1 MPGDPALGVRQTWAC
16 GSAPDGCVTVDKT
29 TSEPDVAHL
38 PTRTLSGVW
47 GRIKGDNI
55 SLKETICKSVS
66 TSISSPSSNFMKLL
80 LALRLHVIGRS
91 ERP

>member
-55 SLKETICKSVS
+55 SLKETICKKRFCLRLLPFLQLHEA
-66 TSISSPSSNFMKLL
+66 SISSQ
-80 LALRLHVIGRS
+80 VTCDWQI
-91 ERP
+91 